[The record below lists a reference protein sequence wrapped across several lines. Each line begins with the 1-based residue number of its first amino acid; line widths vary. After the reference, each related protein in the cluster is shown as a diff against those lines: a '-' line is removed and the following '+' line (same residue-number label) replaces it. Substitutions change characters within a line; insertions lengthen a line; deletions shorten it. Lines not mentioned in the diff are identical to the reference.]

1 MKRNNII
8 LLALLVVL
16 SLSSCKKFLDVTPSN
31 SADASK
37 AIQTP
42 RDAQILINGI
52 MNQMT
57 SSSYYGRNFILYAE
71 AKGGDATIFSQGRG
85 LDAFYTF
92 NHNPNT
98 NSYSTFWSQIYYC
111 ILQSNYLLEEIAKR
125 EAAGVTGF
133 NTAKGQA
140 LTARALMYFDL
151 VRLYGKAYTQDKA
164 SYGVPLILNKLTYDA
179 KPLRSSVEQVYT
191 QILKDLVDAA
201 PLLPKTKTNGYINYY
216 ANKAILARV
225 YLNMDNKPDALLA
238 AEEVINAPS
247 MYTLYTNANWVD
259 SWKSQYGNES
269 IFELNINAL
278 ENDLGTSSLG
288 VYQRN
293 RNVGTTSAL
302 GFFYASTDFLSS
314 LNQGAV
320 DIRRGIMARDE
331 SAASRLGA
339 VYKYSG
345 GLPNGNVATSIMP
358 GDKSNGNSS
367 AVNIKVIRLSEV
379 YLIAAEA
386 ALTTN
391 PIKAVGYLNA
401 IRSRNPSLAAS
412 SVGTITLDMI
422 LEEKRKELYGE
433 GHRYFDM
440 IRTNK
445 SITYNDEFG
454 GITVL
459 PTLRPKTIDRTFYKT
474 ILPIP
479 QSEINANPPI
489 KAQQNPNY

>member
-1 MKRNNII
+1 MKRNNIM
-8 LLALLVVL
+8 LLGLLIVI

-31 SADASK
+31 SADAAK

-42 RDAQILINGI
+42 RDAQILMNGI

-57 SSSYYGRNFILYAE
+57 SSSYYGRNFIMYGE
-71 AKGGDATIFSQGRG
+71 AKGGDATLYSQGRG

-98 NSYSTFWSQIYYC
+98 NSYSSFWSQIYYC

-164 SYGVPLILNKLTYDA
+164 SYGVPLILNKLGYDA
-179 KPLRSSVEQVYT
+179 KPLRNSVEQVYT
-191 QILKDLVDAA
+191 QIVKDLVDAA
-201 PLLPKTKTNGYINYY
+201 PLLPKTKINGYISYY
-216 ANKAILARV
+216 ANRAILARV

-259 SWKSQYGNES
+259 SWKSQYGSES
-269 IFELNINAL
+269 IFELNINTL
-278 ENDLGTSSLG
+278 ENDLGTASLG

-302 GFFYASTDFLSS
+302 GFFYASTDFLAS
-314 LNQGAV
+314 LNIGGNT

-331 SAASRLGA
+331 SSATRLGA

-345 GLPNGNVATSIMP
+345 STALA
-358 GDKSNGNSS
+358 GDKSTANNT
-367 AVNIKVIRLSEV
+367 AVNIKVIRLSEI

-386 ALTTN
+386 ALTAN
-391 PIKAVGYLNA
+391 PGKAVGYLNA
-401 IRSRNPSLAAS
+401 IRQRNPSLAAS
-412 SVGTITLDMI
+412 TIGTITLDMI

-445 SITYNDEFG
+445 SITFNDEFG